1 LLQRSAVTSINMIW
15 IYLIQPE
22 KIIRKIVFPIVLFKT
37 WQYPH
42 SSILAWSWFLSG
54 LMSAVTK
61 DPDRELHAYMSKSNR
76 VARSM
81 HIHWWM
87 NSVSNWIMPRMCC
100 LLTAAC
106 MHVLECWNVP
116 VPYHGTV
123 VLVPIACDVLTL
135 KISSLQAFR
144 IHHPSDLSPST
155 VADKAMATYISLC
168 FSLSLVKQY
177 QAIGGTNYFFA
188 KCINRKG
195 SFYKFTSLRRGNTHP
210 IQLNPLDLSNNGDHG
225 P

>member
-1 LLQRSAVTSINMIW
+1 MKLVLIWVNVGRDKRSGSRAAC
-15 IYLIQPE
+15 IYVQIEQSGPE
-22 KIIRKIVFPIVLFKT
+22 
-37 WQYPH
+37 
-42 SSILAWSWFLSG
+42 
-54 LMSAVTK
+54 
-61 DPDRELHAYMSKSNR
+61 HAYSLMDEQCFELNYATH
-76 VARSM
+76 V
-81 HIHWWM
+81 
-87 NSVSNWIMPRMCC
+87 
-100 LLTAAC
+100 LLINGC
-106 MHVLECWNVP
+106 MHACAGCWNVP